1 MLGRASR
8 KQKAFVYSFAFVFE
22 IFKAVFSDFFFNLP
36 QPSSF
41 SSSLFSADI
50 CFAFPYFKL
59 GTARTLINEMTDIF
73 FVFSLFFKHPL
84 RKCESSFLSS
94 ACLFQRSLSHT
105 PTLPN
110 TKGVHPLAQTRPLPN
125 QMLST
130 TCNASFGPL
139 YTDTNRLS
147 SLRVN
152 I

>member
-94 ACLFQRSLSHT
+94 ACLFQRSCLIHQHS
-105 PTLPN
+105 PTQRGSIPSLKHAPCQ
-110 TKGVHPLAQTRPLPN
+110 TK
-125 QMLST
+125 
-130 TCNASFGPL
+130 C
-139 YTDTNRLS
+139 
-147 SLRVN
+147 
-152 I
+152 